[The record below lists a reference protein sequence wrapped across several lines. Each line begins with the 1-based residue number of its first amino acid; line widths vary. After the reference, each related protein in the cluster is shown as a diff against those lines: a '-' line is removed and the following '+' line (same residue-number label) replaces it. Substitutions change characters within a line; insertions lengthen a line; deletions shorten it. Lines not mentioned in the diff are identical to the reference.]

1 MKAAATSLRLVKVT
15 LAVFTGLAMTFTLHG
30 EIRSKS
36 NELIVVQPRD
46 LPEQAQM
53 QGNSFFLYSNGAGN
67 TYLYVEQQQ
76 GARLTTFDVTDPS
89 KIKLV
94 GSITLTVPSAF
105 DFVRPLDG
113 HGELVR
119 FRDGKGVAVLDLHNV
134 KAPSL
139 RVISGLSAS
148 GSTQSLGETGF
159 MMVNEPYN
167 YVRATP
173 RDYQVVDIS
182 LPSQPVLLTTVK
194 EVRHQVVKD
203 DTGTTFL
210 LGSEGLTVVRR
221 TSVESDYKTHLM
233 QMSSN

>member
-1 MKAAATSLRLVKVT
+1 MKATT
-15 LAVFTGLAMTFTLHG
+15 LHQLARSVFVAFTALAMTFTLHA

-36 NELIVVQPRD
+36 QGLVVVQPRD
-46 LPEQAQM
+46 LPEAAQM
-53 QGNSFFLYSNGAGN
+53 PGNSLFLHSDGSGE
-67 TYLYVEQQQ
+67 TYLYIEQQQ
-76 GARLTTFDVTDPS
+76 GARLTIFDVTDPG
-89 KIKLV
+89 KIKFV
-94 GSITLTVPSAF
+94 ESITLTVPGAF

-119 FRDGKGVAVLDLHNV
+119 FRDNKGVAVLDLHKV

-139 RVISGLSAS
+139 RIIGTLSES
-148 GSTQSLGETGF
+148 GSTESLGETGF
-159 MMVNEPYN
+159 LMVNEPYN

-182 LPSQPVLLTTVK
+182 LPSEPVLLATVK
-194 EVRHQVVKD
+194 EVKHEVVND

-221 TSVESDYKTHLM
+221 TSVENDYKTHLM
-233 QMSSN
+233 QMSN

>member
-1 MKAAATSLRLVKVT
+1 MKAAT
-15 LAVFTGLAMTFTLHG
+15 LHQLARSAFVAFTGLAMTFTLHA
-30 EIRSKS
+30 EIHSKS
-36 NELIVVQPRD
+36 QELIVVQPHD
-46 LPEQAQM
+46 LPEVAQTP
-53 QGNSFFLYSNGAGN
+53 GNSLFLHSDGSGG
-67 TYLYVEQQQ
+67 TYLYIEQQQ
-76 GARLTTFDVTDPS
+76 GARLIIFEVTDPS

-94 GSITLTVPSAF
+94 GSIALTVPGAF

-119 FRDGKGVAVLDLHNV
+119 FRDNKGVALLDLHKV

-139 RVISGLSAS
+139 RMISTLSDS
-148 GSTQSLGETGF
+148 GSTESLGETGF
-159 MMVNEPYN
+159 LMVNEPYN

-182 LPSQPVLLTTVK
+182 LPSEPVLLATVK
-194 EVRHQVVKD
+194 EVKHEVVKD

-221 TSVESDYKTHLM
+221 TTFENHSKTHLI
-233 QMSSN
+233 QMPN

>member
-1 MKAAATSLRLVKVT
+1 MKAATSHQLAKSVFVAVT
-15 LAVFTGLAMTFTLHG
+15 ALAMTFTLHA

-36 NELIVVQPRD
+36 QGLIVVQPRD
-46 LPEQAQM
+46 LPEVAQM
-53 QGNSFFLYSNGAGN
+53 PGNSLFLHSDGSGE
-67 TYLYVEQQQ
+67 TYLYIEQQQ
-76 GARLTTFDVTDPS
+76 GARLTTFDVTDPA

-94 GSITLTVPSAF
+94 GSITLIVPSAF

-113 HGELVR
+113 YGELVR
-119 FRDGKGVAVLDLHNV
+119 FRDSKGVAVLDLHNV

-139 RVISGLSAS
+139 RMISGLSES
-148 GSTQSLGETGF
+148 GSTQSLGETGLL
-159 MMVNEPYN
+159 MVDEPYN

-182 LPSQPVLLTTVK
+182 LPSEPVLLTTVR
-194 EVRHQVVKD
+194 EVRHQVVRD
-203 DTGTTFL
+203 ETGTTFL

-221 TSVESDYKTHLM
+221 TSVENDYKTHLM

>member
-1 MKAAATSLRLVKVT
+1 MKAVTSLRLVKVA
-15 LAVFTGLAMTFTLHG
+15 LGVFIGLAMTFTLHG

-53 QGNSFFLYSNGAGN
+53 QGNSFFLYSNGEGN
-67 TYLYVEQQQ
+67 TYLYIEQQQ
-76 GARLTTFDVTDPS
+76 GARLTTFDVTDPG

-94 GSITLTVPSAF
+94 GSISLTAPGTF

-134 KAPSL
+134 KTPSL
-139 RVISGLSAS
+139 RMISGLSES

-159 MMVNEPYN
+159 LMVDEPYN

-221 TSVESDYKTHLM
+221 TSVENDYKTHLI

>member
-1 MKAAATSLRLVKVT
+1 MKAATSLRLAKVA
-15 LAVFTGLAMTFTLHG
+15 LGVFTGLAVTFTLHG

-36 NELIVVQPRD
+36 NQLIVVQPHD
-46 LPEQAQM
+46 LPEAAQM
-53 QGNSFFLYSNGAGN
+53 PGHSLFLYSDGSGG
-67 TYLYVEQQQ
+67 TYLYIEQQQ
-76 GARLTTFDVTDPS
+76 GARLTIFDVSDPS

-94 GSITLTVPSAF
+94 GSITLTVSGAF

-119 FRDGKGVAVLDLHNV
+119 FRDNKGVALLDLHKV

-139 RVISGLSAS
+139 RMISGLSDS

-159 MMVNEPYN
+159 LMVDEPYD

-182 LPSQPVLLTTVK
+182 LPSEPVLLATVK
-194 EVRHQVVKD
+194 EVRHEVVNS

-221 TSVESDYKTHLM
+221 TSVENDYKTHLM

>member
-1 MKAAATSLRLVKVT
+1 
-15 LAVFTGLAMTFTLHG
+15 MTFTLHA

-36 NELIVVQPRD
+36 QGLIVVQPRD
-46 LPEQAQM
+46 LPEVAQM
-53 QGNSFFLYSNGAGN
+53 PGNSLFLHSDGSGE
-67 TYLYVEQQQ
+67 TYLYIEQQQ
-76 GARLTTFDVTDPS
+76 GARLTIFDVTDPS

-94 GSITLTVPSAF
+94 ESITLTVLGAF

-119 FRDGKGVAVLDLHNV
+119 FRDNKGVAVLDLHKV

-139 RVISGLSAS
+139 RMISGLSES
-148 GSTQSLGETGF
+148 GSTESLGETGF
-159 MMVNEPYN
+159 LMVNEPYN

-182 LPSQPVLLTTVK
+182 LPSEPVLLATVK
-194 EVRHQVVKD
+194 EVKQEVVKD

-221 TSVESDYKTHLM
+221 TSVENDYKTHLM
-233 QMSSN
+233 QMSN

>member
-1 MKAAATSLRLVKVT
+1 MKAAT
-15 LAVFTGLAMTFTLHG
+15 LHQLAESVFVAFTALAMTFTLHA

-36 NELIVVQPRD
+36 QELIVVQPRD
-46 LPEQAQM
+46 LPEVAQM
-53 QGNSFFLYSNGAGN
+53 PGNSLFLHSDGSGE
-67 TYLYVEQQQ
+67 TYLYIEQQQ
-76 GARLTTFDVTDPS
+76 GARLTIFDVTDPS

-94 GSITLTVPSAF
+94 ESITLTVPGAF

-119 FRDGKGVAVLDLHNV
+119 FRDNKGVAVLDLHKA

-139 RVISGLSAS
+139 RMINTLSDS
-148 GSTQSLGETGF
+148 GSTESLGETGF
-159 MMVNEPYN
+159 LMVNEPYN

-182 LPSQPVLLTTVK
+182 LPSEPVLLATVK
-194 EVRHQVVKD
+194 EVKHEVVKD

-221 TSVESDYKTHLM
+221 TSVENDYKTHLM
-233 QMSSN
+233 QMSN

>member
-1 MKAAATSLRLVKVT
+1 MKEATLHP
-15 LAVFTGLAMTFTLHG
+15 LAKSVFVAFTALAMTFTLHA

-36 NELIVVQPRD
+36 QGLIVVQPRD
-46 LPEQAQM
+46 LPEVAQM
-53 QGNSFFLYSNGAGN
+53 PGNSLFLHSDGSGE
-67 TYLYVEQQQ
+67 TYLYIEQQQ
-76 GARLTTFDVTDPS
+76 GARLTIFDVTDPG

-94 GSITLTVPSAF
+94 ESIKLTVPGAF
-105 DFVRPLDG
+105 DFVRSLDG

-119 FRDGKGVAVLDLHNV
+119 FRDNKGVAVLDLHKV

-139 RVISGLSAS
+139 RMISTLSDS
-148 GSTQSLGETGF
+148 GSTESLGETGF
-159 MMVNEPYN
+159 LMVNEPYN

-182 LPSQPVLLTTVK
+182 LPSEPVLLATVK
-194 EVRHQVVKD
+194 EVKHEVVKD

-221 TSVESDYKTHLM
+221 TSVENDYKTHLM
-233 QMSSN
+233 QMSN

>member
-1 MKAAATSLRLVKVT
+1 MKAVTSLRLVK
-15 LAVFTGLAMTFTLHG
+15 LALGVFTGLVMTSTLHG

-36 NELIVVQPRD
+36 NELIVMQPRD

-53 QGNSFFLYSNGAGN
+53 QGNSFFLHSNGDGS

-76 GARLTTFDVTDPS
+76 GARLTTFDVTDPG
-89 KIKLV
+89 KIKVV
-94 GSITLTVPSAF
+94 GSITLSVPSAF

-119 FRDGKGVAVLDLHNV
+119 FRDSKGVAVLDLHNA

-139 RVISGLSAS
+139 RMISGLSES
-148 GSTQSLGETGF
+148 GSTRSLGETGF
-159 MMVNEPYN
+159 LMVDEPYN

-194 EVRHQVVKD
+194 EVRHEVVKD

-221 TSVESDYKTHLM
+221 TSVENDYKTHLT

>member
-1 MKAAATSLRLVKVT
+1 MKAAT
-15 LAVFTGLAMTFTLHG
+15 LHQLAKSVFVAFTALAMTFTLHA

-36 NELIVVQPRD
+36 QGLIVVQPRD
-46 LPEQAQM
+46 LPEVAQM
-53 QGNSFFLYSNGAGN
+53 PGNSLFLHSDGSGE
-67 TYLYVEQQQ
+67 TYLYIEQQQ
-76 GARLTTFDVTDPS
+76 GARLTIFDVTDPG

-94 GSITLTVPSAF
+94 ESITLTVPGTF

-119 FRDGKGVAVLDLHNV
+119 FRDNKGVALLDLHKV

-139 RVISGLSAS
+139 RIISGLSEP
-148 GSTQSLGETGF
+148 GSTESLGETGF
-159 MMVNEPYN
+159 LMVNEPYN

-182 LPSQPVLLTTVK
+182 LPSEPALLATVK
-194 EVRHQVVKD
+194 EVKHEVVKD

-221 TSVESDYKTHLM
+221 ISVENDYKTHLM
-233 QMSSN
+233 QMSN

>member
-1 MKAAATSLRLVKVT
+1 MNAATLHQ
-15 LAVFTGLAMTFTLHG
+15 LAKSVFVAFTALAMTVTLHA

-36 NELIVVQPRD
+36 QGLIVVQPRD
-46 LPEQAQM
+46 LPEVAQM
-53 QGNSFFLYSNGAGN
+53 PGNSLFLHSDGSGE
-67 TYLYVEQQQ
+67 TYLYIEQQQ
-76 GARLTTFDVTDPS
+76 GARLTIFDVTDPG

-94 GSITLTVPSAF
+94 ESIKLTVPGAF
-105 DFVRPLDG
+105 DFVRSLDG

-119 FRDGKGVAVLDLHNV
+119 FRDNKGVAVLDLHKV

-139 RVISGLSAS
+139 RMISTLSDS
-148 GSTQSLGETGF
+148 GSTESLGETGF
-159 MMVNEPYN
+159 LMVNEPYN

-182 LPSQPVLLTTVK
+182 LPSEPVLLATVK
-194 EVRHQVVKD
+194 EVKHEVVKD

-221 TSVESDYKTHLM
+221 TSVENDYKIHLM
-233 QMSSN
+233 QMSN

>member
-1 MKAAATSLRLVKVT
+1 MKAAT
-15 LAVFTGLAMTFTLHG
+15 LHQLAKSVFVAFTALAMTFTLDA

-36 NELIVVQPRD
+36 QGLIVLQPRD
-46 LPEQAQM
+46 LPEAAQM
-53 QGNSFFLYSNGAGN
+53 PGNSLFLHSDGSGE
-67 TYLYVEQQQ
+67 TYLYIEQQQ
-76 GARLTTFDVTDPS
+76 GARLTIFDVTDPG

-94 GSITLTVPSAF
+94 ESITLIVPGAF

-119 FRDGKGVAVLDLHNV
+119 FRDNKGVAVLDLHKV

-139 RVISGLSAS
+139 RIIGTLFES
-148 GSTQSLGETGF
+148 GSTESLGETGF
-159 MMVNEPYN
+159 LMVNEPYN

-182 LPSQPVLLTTVK
+182 LPSEPVLLATVK
-194 EVRHQVVKD
+194 DVKHEVVND

-210 LGSEGLTVVRR
+210 LGSEGLTVARR
-221 TSVESDYKTHLM
+221 TSVEYGYKTHLM
-233 QMSSN
+233 QMSN

>member
-1 MKAAATSLRLVKVT
+1 MKAAT
-15 LAVFTGLAMTFTLHG
+15 LHQLAKSVFVAFTALAMTFTLHA

-36 NELIVVQPRD
+36 QGLIVVQPRD
-46 LPEQAQM
+46 LPEVAQM
-53 QGNSFFLYSNGAGN
+53 PGNSLFLHSDGSGE
-67 TYLYVEQQQ
+67 TYLYIEQQQ
-76 GARLTTFDVTDPS
+76 GARLTIFDVTDPG

-94 GSITLTVPSAF
+94 ESITLTVPGTF

-119 FRDGKGVAVLDLHNV
+119 FRDNKGVAVLDLHKV
-134 KAPSL
+134 KSPSL
-139 RVISGLSAS
+139 RMISTLSDS
-148 GSTQSLGETGF
+148 GSTESLGETGF
-159 MMVNEPYN
+159 LMVNEPYN

-182 LPSQPVLLTTVK
+182 LPSEPVLLATVK
-194 EVRHQVVKD
+194 EVKHEVVKD

-221 TSVESDYKTHLM
+221 TSVENDYKTHLM
-233 QMSSN
+233 QMSN

>member
-1 MKAAATSLRLVKVT
+1 MKTATSFRLAKVT
-15 LAVFTGLAMTFTLHG
+15 LAVFTVLAMTFTLHG

-46 LPEQAQM
+46 LPEQAQI
-53 QGNSFFLYSNGAGN
+53 QGDSFFLYSNGASN
-67 TYLYVEQQQ
+67 NYLYIEQQQ
-76 GARLTTFDVTDPS
+76 GALLTTFDVTDPS

-139 RVISGLSAS
+139 RMISGLTES
-148 GSTQSLGETGF
+148 GSTQSLGETGLL
-159 MMVNEPYN
+159 MVDEPYN

-173 RDYQVVDIS
+173 RDYQVIDIS
-182 LPSQPVLLTTVK
+182 LPSGPALLATVK
-194 EVRHQVVKD
+194 EVRYEVVNAN
-203 DTGTTFL
+203 TGTTFL

-221 TSVESDYKTHLM
+221 TSVENDYKTHLI
-233 QMSSN
+233 QMASN

>member
-1 MKAAATSLRLVKVT
+1 MKAAT
-15 LAVFTGLAMTFTLHG
+15 LDQLAKSVFVAFTALAMTFTLHA

-36 NELIVVQPRD
+36 QGLIVVQPRD
-46 LPEQAQM
+46 LPEVAQM
-53 QGNSFFLYSNGAGN
+53 PGNSLFLHSDGSGE
-67 TYLYVEQQQ
+67 TYLYIEQQQ
-76 GARLTTFDVTDPS
+76 GARLTIFDVTDPS

-94 GSITLTVPSAF
+94 ESITLTVPGAF

-119 FRDGKGVAVLDLHNV
+119 FSDNKGVAVLDLHKV

-139 RVISGLSAS
+139 RMINTLSDS
-148 GSTQSLGETGF
+148 GSTESLGETGF
-159 MMVNEPYN
+159 LMVNEPYN

-182 LPSQPVLLTTVK
+182 LPSEPVLLATIK
-194 EVRHQVVKD
+194 EVRHEVVKD

-221 TSVESDYKTHLM
+221 TSVEYDYKTHLM
-233 QMSSN
+233 QMSN

>member
-1 MKAAATSLRLVKVT
+1 MKAATLHQLARLAFV
-15 LAVFTGLAMTFTLHG
+15 AFTGLAMTFILHA
-30 EIRSKS
+30 EIHSKS
-36 NELIVVQPRD
+36 QELIIVQPHD
-46 LPEQAQM
+46 LPEVAQM
-53 QGNSFFLYSNGAGN
+53 PGHSLFLYSDGSGG
-67 TYLYVEQQQ
+67 TYLYIEQQQ
-76 GARLTTFDVTDPS
+76 GARITVFDVTDPG

-94 GSITLTVPSAF
+94 GSITLAVSGTF

-119 FRDGKGVAVLDLHNV
+119 FRDNKGVAVLDLHKA

-139 RVISGLSAS
+139 RMISGLSDS

-159 MMVNEPYN
+159 LMVDEPYN
-167 YVRATP
+167 YVRTTP

-182 LPSQPVLLTTVK
+182 SPSEPALLATVK
-194 EVRHQVVKD
+194 EVRHEVVNA

-221 TSVESDYKTHLM
+221 TSVENDYKTHLM
-233 QMSSN
+233 QMSN

>member
-1 MKAAATSLRLVKVT
+1 MKAAT
-15 LAVFTGLAMTFTLHG
+15 LHQLAKSVFVAFTALAMTFTLHA

-36 NELIVVQPRD
+36 QGLIVVQPRD
-46 LPEQAQM
+46 LPEVAQM
-53 QGNSFFLYSNGAGN
+53 PGNSLFLHSDGSGE
-67 TYLYVEQQQ
+67 TYLYIEQQQ
-76 GARLTTFDVTDPS
+76 GARLTIFDVTDPS
-89 KIKLV
+89 QIKLV
-94 GSITLTVPSAF
+94 ESITLTVPGAF

-119 FRDGKGVAVLDLHNV
+119 FRDNKGVAVLDLHKV

-139 RVISGLSAS
+139 RMISTLSGS
-148 GSTQSLGETGF
+148 GSTESLGETGF
-159 MMVNEPYN
+159 LMVNEPYN

-182 LPSQPVLLTTVK
+182 LPSEPVLLTTIK
-194 EVRHQVVKD
+194 EVKHEVVKD

-221 TSVESDYKTHLM
+221 TSVEYDHKTHLM
-233 QMSSN
+233 QLSN

>member
-1 MKAAATSLRLVKVT
+1 MKAVTSHRLVKVA
-15 LAVFTGLAMTFTLHG
+15 LGVFTGLAMTFTVHG

-36 NELIVVQPRD
+36 NELIVVQPQD

-53 QGNSFFLYSNGAGN
+53 QGNSFFLYSAGDGS

-105 DFVRPLDG
+105 DFVRPLGG

-119 FRDGKGVAVLDLHNV
+119 FRDSKGVAVLDLHKV

-139 RVISGLSAS
+139 RMISGLSES
-148 GSTQSLGETGF
+148 GSIQSLGETGF
-159 MMVNEPYN
+159 MMVDEPYN

-182 LPSQPVLLTTVK
+182 LPSEPVLLATVK
-194 EVRHQVVKD
+194 EVRHEVVKD

-221 TSVESDYKTHLM
+221 TSLENENKIHLL
-233 QMSSN
+233 QMSN

>member
-1 MKAAATSLRLVKVT
+1 MKAAT
-15 LAVFTGLAMTFTLHG
+15 LHQLAKSVFVAFTALAMTVTLHA

-36 NELIVVQPRD
+36 QGLIVVQPRD
-46 LPEQAQM
+46 LPEVAQM
-53 QGNSFFLYSNGAGN
+53 PGNSLFLHSDGSGE
-67 TYLYVEQQQ
+67 TYLYIEQQQ
-76 GARLTTFDVTDPS
+76 GARLTIFDVTDPS

-94 GSITLTVPSAF
+94 ESITLTVPGTF

-119 FRDGKGVAVLDLHNV
+119 FRDNKGVAVLDLHKV

-139 RVISGLSAS
+139 RMISSLSDS
-148 GSTQSLGETGF
+148 GSTESLGETGF
-159 MMVNEPYN
+159 LMVNEPYN

-182 LPSQPVLLTTVK
+182 LPSEPVLLATIK
-194 EVRHQVVKD
+194 EVKHEVVKD

-221 TSVESDYKTHLM
+221 TSVEYDYKTHLM
-233 QMSSN
+233 QMSN

>member
-1 MKAAATSLRLVKVT
+1 MKAAT
-15 LAVFTGLAMTFTLHG
+15 LHQLAKSVFVAFTTLAMTFTLHA

-36 NELIVVQPRD
+36 QGLIVVQPRD
-46 LPEQAQM
+46 LPEVAQM
-53 QGNSFFLYSNGAGN
+53 PSNSLFLHSDGSGE
-67 TYLYVEQQQ
+67 TYLYIEQQQ
-76 GARLTTFDVTDPS
+76 GARLTIFDVTDPG

-94 GSITLTVPSAF
+94 ESITLTVPGAF

-119 FRDGKGVAVLDLHNV
+119 FRDNKGVALLDLHKV

-139 RVISGLSAS
+139 RMISGLSES
-148 GSTQSLGETGF
+148 GSTESLGETGF
-159 MMVNEPYN
+159 LMVNEPYN

-182 LPSQPVLLTTVK
+182 LPSEPILLATVK
-194 EVRHQVVKD
+194 EVKHEVVND

-221 TSVESDYKTHLM
+221 TSVENDYKTHLM
-233 QMSSN
+233 QMSN

>member
-1 MKAAATSLRLVKVT
+1 MKAVTSPRLVKVA
-15 LAVFTGLAMTFTLHG
+15 LGVLTGLAMTFTLHG

-36 NELIVVQPRD
+36 NDLIVVQPRD
-46 LPEQAQM
+46 LPEQAQI
-53 QGNSFFLYSNGAGN
+53 QGNSFFLYSNGENN
-67 TYLYVEQQQ
+67 TYLYIEQQQ

-94 GSITLTVPSAF
+94 GSITLTVPGAF

-119 FRDGKGVAVLDLHNV
+119 FRDNKGVAVLDLHNV

-139 RVISGLSAS
+139 RMISGLSDS

-159 MMVNEPYN
+159 LMIDEPYN
-167 YVRATP
+167 YVRTTP

-182 LPSQPVLLTTVK
+182 VPSQPVLLTTVK

-221 TSVESDYKTHLM
+221 ISVENDYKTHLI